1 MGTMCDKMDDQDYS
15 KIIRVREES
24 GKQLVSAREL
34 YIGLGYDLSHYTRWV
49 KKNIIDNSFCEE
61 GIDWCSFAI
70 NGEPD
75 NETYNPNPTKDYA
88 LSIDLAKKLAM
99 MARTEIGDRI
109 RDYFIQ
115 CEKKLQS
122 MIKVLPQDFPSA
134 LRALADAE
142 EEKQKAL
149 EAVKQKELEVKERDK
164 YIRSNHHKVNFF
176 DHCVND
182 DEKLYDML
190 EASKILMNGRKGGRN
205 TLMNDLR
212 CIKILMWNNL
222 PYEQFIQSGYLK
234 VKVVKMVDKYNVE
247 HFSKSTLVTNKGLGY
262 LKKKLDEYY
271 ESIAV

>member
-1 MGTMCDKMDDQDYS
+1 MGTMCEKMDDQDYS
-15 KIIRVREES
+15 KVIKVREES

-75 NETYNPNPTKDYA
+75 NETFNPNPTKDYA

-99 MARTEIGDRI
+99 MARTEVGDRI

-122 MIKVLPQDFPSA
+122 MVKILPQDYLSA
-134 LRALADAE
+134 LKALVVSE

-149 EAVKQKELEVKERDK
+149 EIAKENELKVKERDR
-164 YIRSNHHKVNFF
+164 YIKTNHHKVNFYN
-176 DHCVND
+176 DCVYED
-182 DEKLYDML
+182 DETTYDMNS
-190 EASKILMNGRKGGRN
+190 AAKIIMAKYNKGRN
-205 TLMNDLR
+205 TMMNILR
-212 CIKILMWNNL
+212 FCNILMYDNL
-222 PYEQFIQSGYLK
+222 PYEKYIRSGHFTVKITKPKDKFGNTKICKSTIVTSRGVTFLK
-234 VKVVKMVDKYNVE
+234 KIIDKYYSE
-247 HFSKSTLVTNKGLGY
+247 LS
-262 LKKKLDEYY
+262 
-271 ESIAV
+271 